1 MLKNIQNFR
10 PFCNFYF
17 GSFIKPIKIKMQT
30 TNTKFNKWYNYSYA
44 LESAILTNTQIE
56 LALNALKGELIP
68 SLHHHPDF
76 LDLKVLILFKIKT
89 VNNQKRTISYMQ
101 SVNIKDFD
109 ILNSI
114 FVEFWNLRSEDYYL
128 SPLAS
133 IIFNYKIIYS
143 KQPTKLLT
151 VKSKINISKR
161 VTTESAKF
169 GGFKL
174 PNTMDFTNWGG
185 GVKN

>member
-1 MLKNIQNFR
+1 
-10 PFCNFYF
+10 
-17 GSFIKPIKIKMQT
+17 MQT

-68 SLHHHPDF
+68 SLHCHPDF

-109 ILNSI
+109 ILIIHTLILI
-114 FVEFWNLRSEDYYL
+114 F
-128 SPLAS
+128 
-133 IIFNYKIIYS
+133 
-143 KQPTKLLT
+143 
-151 VKSKINISKR
+151 
-161 VTTESAKF
+161 
-169 GGFKL
+169 
-174 PNTMDFTNWGG
+174 
-185 GVKN
+185 